1 VAFVRISHSAAVRG
15 VLAEG
20 CRRKLLEEARDELR
34 SHVEE
39 VVALSRQ
46 GVSYDGPVEDL
57 VRGSIFT
64 SMAEQVAKRLLKT
77 I

>member
-1 VAFVRISHSAAVRG
+1 
-15 VLAEG
+15 
-20 CRRKLLEEARDELR
+20 LLEEARDELR
-34 SHVEE
+34 SHVKE